1 MKRAKATV
9 HYLPGSPESAVYSGL
24 SVVQTKA
31 PAKRLKRVDRSAQP
45 RRPRTLTDSQRGT
58 FLGTAAERV
67 REEAKARQCK
77 WLRDFDDYQ
86 ASGYRTN
93 QKRWDSLAEII
104 EPILA
109 RVDIATLVLGYI
121 DNKTGD
127 FHLNRQRGLS
137 EDTSLQE
144 WTVSRLMTAL
154 EKSGY
159 VRRKMRR
166 IFHNGRY
173 WITRVTINIR
183 PRFFIHLGLGHQLA
197 EARTQKKAKRAQ
209 LLRSFGKQRATA
221 LVTQAAERQVRKQS
235 HDNAQRARRT
245 QEAQAAAHA
254 AEDKARARAIAYTAF
269 MAEPDV
275 QAMPTVK
282 RMKLFGSRYPHLV

>member
-9 HYLPGSPESAVYSGL
+9 HYLPGSPESAVYNGL

-31 PAKRLKRVDRSAQP
+31 PAKRLKRVDRSAQQ
-45 RRPRTLTDSQRGT
+45 RRPRALTASQRDT

-67 REEAKARQCK
+67 REEAKDRQCK
-77 WLRDFDDYQ
+77 WLREFDVYQ
-86 ASGYRTN
+86 TSGYRTN

-109 RVDIATLVLGYI
+109 RMDIATLVLGYI

-127 FHLNRQRGLS
+127 FHLNRQRGLA

-144 WTVSRLMTAL
+144 WTVSRLMAAL
-154 EKSGY
+154 EASGY

-166 IFHNGRY
+166 ICHNGRY

-183 PRFFIHLGLGHQLA
+183 PRFFIHLGLGYQLA
-197 EARTQKKAKRAQ
+197 EARTQKKAKRKQ
-209 LLRSFGKQRATA
+209 LLETFGKKRADA
-221 LVTQAAERQVRKQS
+221 LINNAAEREVRKQS
-235 HDNAQRARRT
+235 HVK
-245 QEAQAAAHA
+245 AQAARRRQETLAQAQA
-254 AEDKARARAIAYTAF
+254 AQDNERARAAAWTAF
-269 MAEPDV
+269 MAEPDNQSLSV
-275 QAMPTVK
+275 SQ
-282 RMKLFGSRYPHLV
+282 RIKLFNIRYPNP